1 MIRFTRSALFC
12 FSHVSVFVTQSRNA
26 VIRTLS
32 TRFGIWVLSQENI
45 PMVRLQLSGC
55 RLQAA
60 GCRANEIKQVRPMN
74 LIPVQLQAPGSNR
87 ATGLMKASLTTS
99 QPAVSREGIE
109 PPTPEGTC
117 FTDRPDNQSSNRLVI
132 NIARAGV
139 EPANTKV

>member
-1 MIRFTRSALFC
+1 
-12 FSHVSVFVTQSRNA
+12 
-26 VIRTLS
+26 
-32 TRFGIWVLSQENI
+32 
-45 PMVRLQLSGC
+45 MVRLQLSGC
-55 RLQAA
+55 R
-60 GCRANEIKQVRPMN
+60 ANKIKQVRPMN